1 MHNII
6 FFCTLSLSFIILI
19 ILLTIIILIIL
30 IVLEHLDHL
39 NNIAGPKE
47 QRPKCTPTLQAPI
60 NTISENMI

>member
-1 MHNII
+1 M
-6 FFCTLSLSFIILI
+6 
-19 ILLTIIILIIL
+19 IILIIL

-60 NTISENMI
+60 NTISENMNSDKKSVFDFVIDLFAGILRV